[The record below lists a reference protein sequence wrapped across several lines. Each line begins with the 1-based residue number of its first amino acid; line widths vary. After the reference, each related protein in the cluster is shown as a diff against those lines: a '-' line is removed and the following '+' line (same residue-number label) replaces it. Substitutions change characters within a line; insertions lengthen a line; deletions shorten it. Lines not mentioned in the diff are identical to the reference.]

1 MLAGSQA
8 KPPVCVAFALVLL
21 GATLHLAGAEATE
34 YEPAG
39 RTVSKRGP
47 TVGLFAFPRVGRSDP
62 ELNVDWEASPA
73 LLPMET
79 GDDYG
84 ITVGSEPCNGLA
96 YPWISF
102 HSPSLP
108 EDYPMKE
115 MKRQGLVP
123 FPRVGRSGKSELA
136 MAAARYWQ
144 AARNLQQ
151 QQQSLVKRASG
162 SGTTG
167 AMWFGPR
174 LGKRGR
180 FGAASA
186 GSSSEQQQLK
196 AEQL

>member
-8 KPPVCVAFALVLL
+8 KPPVCVALALVLL
-21 GATLHLAGAEATE
+21 GVTVHLAGAEAPE
-34 YEPAG
+34 FESVG
-39 RTVSKRGP
+39 RVSKRGP

-62 ELNVDWEASPA
+62 ELNLDWESSAM
-73 LLPMET
+73 LPLET
-79 GDDYG
+79 ADDY
-84 ITVGSEPCNGLA
+84 
-96 YPWISF
+96 
-102 HSPSLP
+102 

-151 QQQSLVKRASG
+151 QQQQQQSVVKRAG
-162 SGTTG
+162 GTG
-167 AMWFGPR
+167 ANSAMWFGPR
-174 LGKRGR
+174 LGKRSR
-180 FGAASA
+180 FGAAAAS
-186 GSSSEQQQLK
+186 GSSEQQQQQLK

>member
-21 GATLHLAGAEATE
+21 GVTVHLAGAEAPE
-34 YEPAG
+34 FESVG
-39 RTVSKRGP
+39 RVSKRGP

-62 ELNVDWEASPA
+62 ELNVDWESSAM
-73 LLPMET
+73 LPLEAA
-79 GDDYG
+79 DDY
-84 ITVGSEPCNGLA
+84 
-96 YPWISF
+96 
-102 HSPSLP
+102 

-151 QQQSLVKRASG
+151 QQQQQQQQSVVKRAG
-162 SGTTG
+162 GTG
-167 AMWFGPR
+167 ANSAMWFGPR
-174 LGKRGR
+174 LGKRGH
-180 FGAASA
+180 FGVAAAS
-186 GSSSEQQQLK
+186 GNSEQQVK

>member
-8 KPPVCVAFALVLL
+8 KPPVCVALALVLL
-21 GATLHLAGAEATE
+21 GVTVHLAGAEAPE
-34 YEPAG
+34 FESVG
-39 RTVSKRGP
+39 RVSKRGP

-62 ELNVDWEASPA
+62 ELNLDWESSAM
-73 LLPMET
+73 LPLET
-79 GDDYG
+79 ADDY
-84 ITVGSEPCNGLA
+84 
-96 YPWISF
+96 
-102 HSPSLP
+102 

-151 QQQSLVKRASG
+151 QQQQQSVVKRAG
-162 SGTTG
+162 GTG
-167 AMWFGPR
+167 ANSAMWFGPR

-180 FGAASA
+180 FGVAAAS
-186 GSSSEQQQLK
+186 GSSEQQVK